1 MRAPTPPPTYPPLAH
16 TVAAVV
22 FIKVLCEDMR
32 MLRSHSLWWYLV
44 SCLLAATERSGQVV
58 SHVDAIGKYNSR
70 LSSLLDKEK
79 SKDDAMRTMEKQLYA
94 DKLKVIARS
103 YFVRD

>member
-1 MRAPTPPPTYPPLAH
+1 
-16 TVAAVV
+16 
-22 FIKVLCEDMR
+22 
-32 MLRSHSLWWYLV
+32 
-44 SCLLAATERSGQVV
+44 
-58 SHVDAIGKYNSR
+58 VDAIGKYNSR

-103 YFVRD
+103 YFIRD